1 MAKGKYHEW
10 RKPEKLFLIRM
21 WRRDGLTIEQTA
33 RAIGVNPDTLYKWM
47 KRFPEIDEAL
57 KTGKDEANAIIENK
71 LYQRA
76 LTGNMTAIIF
86 YLKNN
91 WRDKYNDSQLS
102 PEEREL
108 AKERTRKLRADTKN
122 AETELEIKR
131 AKLKILQSEGVNAE
145 DHLLK
150 LIETIER
157 EDEREHDTE

>member
-10 RKPEKLFLIRM
+10 RKPEKLLLIRM

-76 LTGNMTAIIF
+76 LNGNMTAIIF

-102 PEEREL
+102 VEEREL
-108 AKERTRKLRADTKN
+108 LKHRIKDAKIDTQLK
-122 AETELEIKR
+122 E
-131 AKLKILQSEGVNAE
+131 AKLKILQSEGANAE
-145 DHLLK
+145 DHLLE
-150 LIETIER
+150 LIEAIEK
-157 EDEREHDTE
+157 EDDKEHGTDQGINS

>member
-10 RKPEKLFLIRM
+10 RKPEKLLLIRM

-76 LTGNMTAIIF
+76 LNGNMTAIIF

-102 PEEREL
+102 VEEREL
-108 AKERTRKLRADTKN
+108 LKHRIKDSELDTK
-122 AETELEIKR
+122 IKE
-131 AKLKILQSEGVNAE
+131 AKLKILQSEGANAE
-145 DHLLK
+145 DHLLE
-150 LIETIER
+150 LIEAIEK
-157 EDEREHDTE
+157 EDDKEHDTDQGINS

>member
-10 RKPEKLFLIRM
+10 RKPEKLLLIRM

-76 LTGNMTAIIF
+76 LNGNMTAIIF

-108 AKERTRKLRADTKN
+108 AKERTRKLRAETKA
-122 AETELEIKR
+122 AEIELDIKK
-131 AKLKILQSEGVNAE
+131 AKLKILQSEGANAE
-145 DHLLK
+145 DHLLE
-150 LIETIER
+150 LIETIES
-157 EDEREHDTE
+157 EDEREHGTE

>member
-157 EDEREHDTE
+157 EDDKENGT